1 VSRAVPDDLAL
12 SDIPAPPDA
21 PPYSTKNPKE
31 PSMIH
36 AREMSAET
44 YAAAKRQALQ
54 GVRTADLRRREAA
67 DIRRIRAK
75 FPELAAAG
83 NVASWAAYRAK
94 IKLLISAESA
104 MTEADA
110 ARRRADGQPSL
121 LIRER
126 AAERLAAAVTAH
138 DD

>member
-1 VSRAVPDDLAL
+1 MTNV
-12 SDIPAPPDA
+12 
-21 PPYSTKNPKE
+21 
-31 PSMIH
+31 
-36 AREMSAET
+36 REMSAET
-44 YAAAKRQALQ
+44 YAAAKKQALQ
-54 GVRTADLRRREAA
+54 GVRIADQRRREAR

-75 FPELAAAG
+75 YPEVAASA
-83 NVASWAAYRAK
+83 NVASWEAYRAQ
-94 IKLLISAESA
+94 IKLLIAAESA

-138 DD
+138 DELLRSVTAQYAELPPTEA